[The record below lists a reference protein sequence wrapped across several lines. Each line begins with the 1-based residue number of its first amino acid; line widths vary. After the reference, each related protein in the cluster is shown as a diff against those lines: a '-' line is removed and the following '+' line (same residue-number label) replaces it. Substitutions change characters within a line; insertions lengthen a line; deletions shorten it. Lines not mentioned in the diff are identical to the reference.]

1 MTSPNQPKPQATS
14 KVYSDVHSRGSRF
27 GQDLR
32 SEQDVRSMLMRQ
44 GSSPFQSAFS
54 GFAGAIGGVVT
65 GIAQAIGGKGAG
77 YSEISDAVATRLGPI
92 DSAISQGSALHAQLA
107 EKVSSNMSEQAALN
121 KQMQD
126 TAQSRWNQLQE
137 DTNRMFQA
145 QLWQHQD
152 MLELLDIRSPKTDG
166 WGATSGVGK
175 VCPYSGSSD
184 AAYYWSTPYV
194 EVYSFS
200 GATYVACRGDWV
212 GSFEISINWDN
223 GAVDNW
229 SARVSRGGNRVF
241 RYTGGALHISKRWIT
256 ITVSPRS
263 LLRTAYVAPSA
274 AGVWRTGANKDLIR
288 YVSDD
293 VLRLR
298 NAATCSMECVVV
310 GAEGVP
316 VKIPAGQIIPA
327 TEISASEQPFL
338 GSYREFTEVDDPSV
352 AYTFPNAPAK
362 E

>member
-1 MTSPNQPKPQATS
+1 MTSPNQPKPPATS
-14 KVYSDVHSRGSRF
+14 KVYPDVHSKGSKF

-44 GSSPFQSAFS
+44 GSSPFQSAFA
-54 GFAGAIGGVVT
+54 GFAGAIAGVVT
-65 GIAQAIGGKGAG
+65 GIAQGIGGKGAG
-77 YSEISDAVATRLGPI
+77 YSEITDAVDTRLGPI
-92 DSAISQGSALHAQLA
+92 DSAITQGSALHTQLA
-107 EKVSSNMSEQAALN
+107 EKVSANMTEQAELN
-121 KQMQD
+121 KQIQD

-166 WGATSGVGK
+166 WGAWSGAGK
-175 VCPYSGSSD
+175 RCPYSDSD
-184 AAYYWSTPYV
+184 DVVNYWSTPYV

-212 GSFEISINWDN
+212 GSFEISVNWDN

-229 SARVSRGGNRVF
+229 SARVNRGGTRVF
-241 RYTGGALHISKRWIT
+241 RYTGGAVHITKRWIT

-274 AGVWRTGANKDLIR
+274 AGVWRTGTNKDLIR
-288 YVSDD
+288 FVNDD

-298 NAATCSMECVVV
+298 NAATCSMDCVVI
-310 GAEGVP
+310 GQEGVP
-316 VKIPAGQIIPA
+316 VTIPAGRIIPA
-327 TEISASEQPFL
+327 TEILASLQPYL

-352 AYTFPNAPAK
+352 SYTFPDAPAEK
-362 E
+362 